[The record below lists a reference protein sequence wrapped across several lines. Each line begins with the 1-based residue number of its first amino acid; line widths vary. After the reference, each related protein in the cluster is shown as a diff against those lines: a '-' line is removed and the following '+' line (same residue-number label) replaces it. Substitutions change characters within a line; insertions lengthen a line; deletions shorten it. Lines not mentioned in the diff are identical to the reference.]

1 MVCALCMTFV
11 FGGNIDQY
19 YPKGW
24 YLLIY
29 SLGRVLTNTIPR
41 DSIDQYCPDAGDVP
55 ENNWG
60 VMVTALNQI
69 PPCRGEPSSLK
80 DKSRNS
86 CKRQR
91 KGILLNFS
99 LFIFRLTVL
108 FLTFKSQ

>member
-1 MVCALCMTFV
+1 MAFVTKKILKNPQKLKKSSLAANQLTTPCATL
-11 FGGNIDQY
+11 
-19 YPKGW
+19 
-24 YLLIY
+24 
-29 SLGRVLTNTIPR
+29 PR

-108 FLTFKSQ
+108 FLTFESQ